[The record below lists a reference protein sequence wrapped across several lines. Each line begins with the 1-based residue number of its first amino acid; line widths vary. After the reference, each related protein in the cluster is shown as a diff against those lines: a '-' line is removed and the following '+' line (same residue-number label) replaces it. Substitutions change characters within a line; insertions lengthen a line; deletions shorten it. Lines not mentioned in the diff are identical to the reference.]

1 MLAASANLEL
11 KPVAKDIQSVA
22 TLVYTSGTTNQPKGV
37 LLRHANLLHQV
48 NHNTFGEKNEADV
61 NPRLGDILVS
71 VLPCWHIFE
80 RTAEYWMYSKGIHV
94 VYSNVKNF
102 QTDLVKVSK

>member
-1 MLAASANLEL
+1 
-11 KPVAKDIQSVA
+11 
-22 TLVYTSGTTNQPKGV
+22 
-37 LLRHANLLHQV
+37 V
-48 NHNTFGEKNEADV
+48 NYNTFSDTQESER
-61 NPRLGDILVS
+61 NPRVGDKLVS

-102 QTDLVKVSK
+102 KGDLAKVSGG

>member
-1 MLAASANLEL
+1 MN
-11 KPVAKDIQSVA
+11 
-22 TLVYTSGTTNQPKGV
+22 Y
-37 LLRHANLLHQV
+37 
-48 NHNTFGEKNEADV
+48 NTFSDTKESER
-61 NPRLGDILVS
+61 NPRVGDKLVS

-102 QTDLVKVSK
+102 KGDLAKVSWWLMHASCLFVFSVRRGNED

>member
-1 MLAASANLEL
+1 MN
-11 KPVAKDIQSVA
+11 
-22 TLVYTSGTTNQPKGV
+22 Y
-37 LLRHANLLHQV
+37 
-48 NHNTFGEKNEADV
+48 NTFSDTKESER
-61 NPRLGDILVS
+61 NPRVGDKLVS

-102 QTDLVKVSK
+102 KGDLAKVIVLIHADVVFSMPMWSSVRLSSLVAHHSHRHNI